1 MTGPRTGLQSED
13 MLYYAPT
20 VQDLEDVINRG
31 PAVVFLW
38 RAAEGWPVDFV
49 SANIR
54 QYGYDPDDFVSQR
67 IPFDAIVYP
76 EDRERISAE
85 MREYSQKELRELFQ
99 QYRILTAG
107 GEVRWVDDRTWVRRG
122 PDGKITYYH
131 GYIIDITE
139 RKQAQAEQA
148 ALNQELAAVN
158 EELMATNEQLMASEE
173 EIRHQYAELQK
184 SRHELSVAHRQL
196 VDIIEFLPDAT
207 FVVDAEKRVIVW
219 NRAIEKMTGVPK
231 EEILGK
237 GDYCYAVPF
246 YGMPRPVLV
255 DLIFAENSDIALQY
269 GFVERNGNVLCAE
282 VFVPSVYGGQ
292 GAFLWL
298 SVSPLFDSEGKLVGA
313 IETMRD
319 ISDRKRMEARLTH
332 LANHDPLTNIPNRY
346 FLEENL
352 KRVVARSKHGS
363 TSSALLCID
372 LDNFQ
377 LVNDALGHAAGD
389 EVLINLAK
397 ILKSN
402 LRSGDFL
409 ARMGADEFAVLLDDA
424 TAEQA
429 EVVAEKLRAAVE
441 QKELCLVTHRTCFYL
456 SVSVG
461 VVMID
466 GSLDSQK
473 LFSYAETAVAQAK
486 EQGRNRVAFVKPE
499 GDLTGN
505 LSEAHRMVA
514 LVKRS
519 LNENRFV
526 LHYQPVIRL
535 VDGTISHYEALIRL
549 QDENGDLLA
558 PVKFVPISERFGLM
572 SQIDR
577 WVLQAVLKELKARPG
592 LNLYM
597 NLSGVSLGDEKLLE
611 YIIESINQSGVHPSR
626 LGFEIT
632 ETAAVRGMMVAERWI
647 RRLKALGC
655 PFALDDFG
663 IGFASFSYLQFL
675 PVDVVKIDGS
685 YVRNLDTNPTHRAL
699 VQAMNTVAHTL
710 GKRTVAE
717 FVENSAILDILREL
731 EIDAGQGYYLGR
743 PRPVPEG
750 LDE

>member
-20 VQDLEDVINRG
+20 VQDLEDVVNRG

-38 RAAEGWPVDFV
+38 RAAEGRPVDFV

-54 QYGYDPDDFVSQR
+54 QYGYEPDDFVSQR
-67 IPFDAIVYP
+67 IPFDAIVHP

-85 MREYSQKELRELFQ
+85 MREYSQKELRELYQ

-107 GEVRWVDDRTWVRRG
+107 GEVRWVDDRTWARRG
-122 PDGKITYYH
+122 PDGKITHYQ

-139 RKQAQAEQA
+139 RMQARAEQA

-184 SRHELSVAHRQL
+184 SRYELSVAHQHL
-196 VDIIEFLPDAT
+196 ADIIDFLPDPT
-207 FVVDAEKRVIVW
+207 FVIDTDKRVIAW
-219 NRAIEKMTGVPK
+219 NRAIEKMSGVPK

-237 GDYCYAVPF
+237 GDHCYAVPF
-246 YGMPRPVLV
+246 YGTPRPVLV

-269 GFVERNGNVLCAE
+269 GSVKRNGNVLCAE
-282 VFVPSVYGGQ
+282 VYVPSVYGGQ

-389 EVLINLAK
+389 EVLISLAK
-397 ILKSN
+397 ILQSN
-402 LRSGDFL
+402 LRSGDLL
-409 ARMGADEFAVLLDDA
+409 ARMGGDEFAVLLEDA

-441 QKELCLVTHRTCFYL
+441 QRELCLVTHRTCFYL

-499 GDLTGN
+499 EDLTGN
-505 LSEAHRMVA
+505 LSEAHRVVA

-526 LHYQPVIRL
+526 LHYQPVIMLADR
-535 VDGTISHYEALIRL
+535 TISHYEALIRL

-558 PVKFVPISERFGLM
+558 PDKFIPISERFGLM

-597 NLSGVSLGDEKLLE
+597 NLSGVSLSDEKLLE
-611 YIIESINQSGVHPSR
+611 YIIESIDQSGIHPPR

-663 IGFASFSYLQFL
+663 IGFASFSYLQVL
-675 PVDVVKIDGS
+675 PVDFVKIDGS

-710 GKRTVAE
+710 GKKTVAE

-731 EIDAGQGYYLGR
+731 EIDSGQGYYLGR
-743 PRPVPEG
+743 PGPVPKG
-750 LDE
+750 LDK